1 MYHTKRLQ
9 SYSRL
14 CRLRNQALSRV
25 IDKIIYNS
33 VNLRM
38 DWKVLRDELDLEEII
53 KRSVTRPQ
61 VIFKHSTRCSIS
73 SVAKSRLDRATQP
86 GNTDFYCLDLI
97 NFRALSD
104 KVAEVFNVY
113 HESPQV
119 LVIKNGECVYDESHM
134 GITMDEILLHT
145 EF

>member
-1 MYHTKRLQ
+1 ME
-9 SYSRL
+9 
-14 CRLRNQALSRV
+14 
-25 IDKIIYNS
+25 
-33 VNLRM
+33 
-38 DWKVLRDELDLEEII
+38 WKVLRDEAELNEII
-53 KRSVTRPQ
+53 TQSAMRPQ

-73 SVAKSRLDRATQP
+73 SVAKSRLDRARQP
-86 GNTDFYCLDLI
+86 DNADFYYLDLI
-97 NFRALSD
+97 NFRELSG

-134 GITMDEILLHT
+134 GISMNEILVHT